1 MIRFIKIVLLL
12 VLITCLALA
21 SYYAHKRFLKPNRIS
36 HQPPTSEQLN
46 QLIANKNK
54 SRYLL
59 GTNTNE
65 IREDNSSIPFSD
77 LFKSSIPFADTHPWL
92 SGANVEYNQDGWPV
106 SLNGGVAG
114 TKFLNRLPAGTT
126 PDGLYTVLYE
136 GQGELKYGN
145 DAKLV
150 SKQTGRD
157 IIEINAGADKIL
169 NASLIISKTNSTN
182 PIRNIRIL
190 LPGGICQGK
199 PYQRVNNKAACKNVP
214 FLSFE
219 DHHEIFTFNPDYL
232 NFMKD
237 FRLIRF
243 MNMSG
248 MTRNPIQHW
257 HERNTKAKATWGGK
271 EGYRGAPVETMV
283 KLANTLKA
291 DAWFSMPYQAT
302 DQYIQQFASY
312 VNQNLDPF
320 LKVYIE
326 YSNEAWNNIFI
337 HRRHTIDQGIKLKL
351 DSDPQTAGIKFY
363 AQRSVEVFKIWQN
376 TFTDSKRLIKTLS
389 GWSANPDLTSQL
401 LSYNK
406 THEHVD
412 AFAVAPYFYA
422 DLKSLRDAK
431 SVDDIFEAVQSKWS
445 RYGLPASIKQINE
458 QVQLAKEFGIEL
470 LAYEGGQH
478 LVDWETRK
486 VEDHP
491 NPLLYAANRDPRMGQ
506 MYSQYLRAWHNAG
519 GKTFVHF
526 SAPRIYS
533 WYGSWGAKEYITQ
546 PRSKA
551 PKYDAMLRYI
561 E

>member
-1 MIRFIKIVLLL
+1 MFIIS
-12 VLITCLALA
+12 LAAA
-21 SYYAHKRFLKPNRIS
+21 SYLAYKRFLKPNRIS
-36 HQPPTSEQLN
+36 HQPPTQEQLG
-46 QLIANKNK
+46 QLLANKNK
-54 SRYLL
+54 SRYFL

-65 IREDNSSIPFSD
+65 IREDNSSIPFID
-77 LFKSSIPFADTHPWL
+77 LFKSSIPFADTNPWL
-92 SGANVEYNQDGWPV
+92 SSANVEYDENGWPV
-106 SLNGGVAG
+106 NLNGGVAG

-126 PDGLYTVLYE
+126 PDGLYTVLYK
-136 GQGELKYGN
+136 GKGKLKYGN
-145 DAKLV
+145 DAKLIN
-150 SKQTGRD
+150 SQPGRD
-157 IIEINAGADKIL
+157 LIEVKAGADKIL
-169 NASLIISKTNSTN
+169 NASLIISQTNKTD

-190 LPGGICQGK
+190 LPGGICQGNL
-199 PYQRVNNKAACKNVP
+199 YQRVDSKSACSGAP
-214 FLSFE
+214 FLSFAS
-219 DHHEIFTFNPDYL
+219 HHEKFIFNPDYL

-257 HERNTKAKATWGGK
+257 HERNTLAKATWGGK

-291 DAWFSMPYQAT
+291 DAWFSMPYQAS
-302 DQYIQQFASY
+302 DQYVQQFANY
-312 VNQNLDPF
+312 VNQYLDPA

-337 HRRHTIDQGIKLKL
+337 HRKYTINQGLKLKL

-363 AQRSVEVFKIWQN
+363 AQRSVEIFKIWQSSFDN
-376 TFTDSKRLIKTLS
+376 RKRLIKTLS
-389 GWSANPDLTSQL
+389 GWSANSDLSSQL
-401 LSYNK
+401 LSYNE
-406 THEHVD
+406 THKHVD

-422 DLKSLRDAK
+422 DLKTLREAK
-431 SVDDIFEAVQSKWS
+431 TVDDIFEAIQSKWS
-445 RYGLPASIKQINE
+445 RYGLTATIKQINE
-458 QVQLAKEFGIEL
+458 QVKLTKEFGVEL

-478 LVDWETRK
+478 LVDWETRR

-491 NPLLYAANRDPRMGQ
+491 NPLLFEANRDSRMGQ
-506 MYSQYLRAWHNAG
+506 LYSQYLEAWHKAG

-546 PRSKA
+546 PRSEA
-551 PKYDAMLRYI
+551 PKYDALLRYI